1 MTSKSLVTGFVTAA
15 AGAVLVAAAAGG
27 VTSIAASAPASAPAA
42 PAIQPVVWDIP
53 MPETP
58 APDLQGPLA
67 ATINA
72 LGSGGPFSTK
82 TPYIAK
88 LPLGFKGQAEKKYNN
103 AIAAGYF
110 PLTATVGPDI
120 DLVGADATT
129 FVSATS
135 ANGQP
140 ASMPLTFTQSP
151 TSPTGWVLSLGSL
164 MALSSAMG

>member
-27 VTSIAASAPASAPAA
+27 VTSIAAGAPTQA

-53 MPETP
+53 IPETP
-58 APDLQGPLA
+58 APDLQAPLQQ
-67 ATINA
+67 TISA
-72 LGSGGPFSTK
+72 LGSGGPWSTK

-103 AIAAGYF
+103 AVAQGYF
-110 PLTATVGPDI
+110 PLTATVDPNV
-120 DLVGADATT
+120 DLIGNQATT

-140 ASMPLTFTQSP
+140 ASMSLTFEQNPS
-151 TSPTGWVLSLGSL
+151 SPTGWVLTVGSL
-164 MALSSAMG
+164 LALSSAMG